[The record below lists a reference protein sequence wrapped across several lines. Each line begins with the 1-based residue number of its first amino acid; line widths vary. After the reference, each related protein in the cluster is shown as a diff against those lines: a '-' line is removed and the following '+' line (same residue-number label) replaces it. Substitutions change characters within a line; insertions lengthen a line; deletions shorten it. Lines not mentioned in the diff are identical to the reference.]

1 MREDSKSQTSPTLLG
16 RLRQSPQDE
25 SAWGAFVDRYGP
37 KILGWCRRWNL
48 QEADAQDVTQDVL
61 LKLARKIRDFQ
72 YDPTRSFRAW
82 LKTLTQHAWSNFVE
96 ARKRARAVGG
106 LPTEEQHLETLPARD
121 DLVQQLDAA
130 FAQETLDE
138 AMTRVQLR
146 VKPPTWE
153 AFRLQALEGLSGAE
167 TAGRLHMTVTAV
179 FVARSRVQRLL
190 QEEVEKLDGPDP
202 A

>member
-1 MREDSKSQTSPTLLG
+1 MREDSKSHTSSTLLG

-25 SAWGAFVDRYGP
+25 SAWAAFVDRYGP
-37 KILGWCRRWNL
+37 KILGWCRRWDL
-48 QEADAQDVTQDVL
+48 QEADAQDVL

-82 LKTLTQHAWSNFVE
+82 LKTLTQHAWSDFVQ
-96 ARKRARAVGG
+96 ARKRARVVGG

-121 DLVQQLDAA
+121 DPVQQLDAA

-138 AMTRVQLR
+138 AMTHVQLR

-167 TAGRLHMTVTAV
+167 TASRLHMTVAAV

-190 QEEVEKLDGPDP
+190 QEEVEKLDGLDSP
-202 A
+202 